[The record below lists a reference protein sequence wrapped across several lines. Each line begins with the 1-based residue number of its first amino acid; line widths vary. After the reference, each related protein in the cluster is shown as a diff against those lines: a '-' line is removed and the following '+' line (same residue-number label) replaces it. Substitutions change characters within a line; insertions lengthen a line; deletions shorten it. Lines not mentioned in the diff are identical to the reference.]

1 MKNLCREYTLPRSEE
16 ASRVRGWI
24 LGNTKVGPVLDVKVC
39 LHQRRYG
46 IEILI
51 ESLFRDRTVSR
62 VRIVNGV
69 NKYVSETS
77 ETISLEIFEHKVTV
91 KLVAKA
97 KPQPK
102 PAVTLSSI
110 SIPVRERKWIDIN
123 PERFRQDCF
132 AVSKAMI
139 RLLRHNPSISRE
151 DNGAVR
157 LNDIMWESK
166 AKFDGTSQ
174 WPTHDWI
181 TFLAKGGGPKKR
193 FQYCLNP
200 NSSKHFVYFR
210 AIQGH
215 SGGTLVDPALQDN
228 VQLPED
234 FTEYIHH
241 VGNVSGIGV
250 NNQKWIDPRR
260 KKSQKGQAIRVF
272 RCSEPDGRRSK
283 YGRNSMRLGQTK
295 DRSTTKILGGPHQ
308 KKCIGAI

>member
-1 MKNLCREYTLPRSEE
+1 M
-16 ASRVRGWI
+16 
-24 LGNTKVGPVLDVKVC
+24 
-39 LHQRRYG
+39 
-46 IEILI
+46 
-51 ESLFRDRTVSR
+51 
-62 VRIVNGV
+62 
-69 NKYVSETS
+69 
-77 ETISLEIFEHKVTV
+77 

-102 PAVTLSSI
+102 PAVTLSPI

-157 LNDIMWESK
+157 FDDIMEEFK

-215 SGGTLVDPALQDN
+215 PGGTPADPALQDN
-228 VQLPED
+228 VLLPEG

-241 VGNVSGIGV
+241 VGNVSGIESIIRSGLIPGGRSLKRDRQSVFFAAV
-250 NNQKWIDPRR
+250 NPMDDDQSMEEIRCDLDKPRIAPYKNTWR
-260 KKSQKGQAIRVF
+260 
-272 RCSEPDGRRSK
+272 
-283 YGRNSMRLGQTK
+283 
-295 DRSTTKILGGPHQ
+295 PHQ
-308 KKCIGAI
+308 NKVYWCNLKLAQKNGLQFYQTRSHATVLYNTLTACDLY